1 MRVCVRRLV
10 SVLIAA
16 GLALTMSACAN
27 RNLES
32 EVDRLQA
39 SVTKLQQDVQVERQ
53 KADAAA
59 KAAAEAQQQAQIA
72 AKAATSAAER
82 ADRVY
87 QKYLERR

>member
-1 MRVCVRRLV
+1 MRVCVRRVASV
-10 SVLIAA
+10 SMAA
-16 GLALTMSACAN
+16 GLALAMTACAN

-39 SVTKLQQDVQVERQ
+39 TVNKLQQDVLVERQ

-72 AKAATSAAER
+72 AKAATAAAER